1 MPAVIVEMWEGRT
14 VEQKR
19 NLVKAISEAM
29 ENHAKV
35 KNTHLHVIIHEVSK
49 ENWGR
54 EGILAIDMKKEE
66 KK

>member
-19 NLVKAISEAM
+19 NLVKAITQAM
-29 ENHAKV
+29 VEQANCKP
-35 KNTHLHVIIHEVSK
+35 THLHVIIHEVSK

-54 EGILAIDMKKEE
+54 EGTLAIDLKEKE
-66 KK
+66 SK